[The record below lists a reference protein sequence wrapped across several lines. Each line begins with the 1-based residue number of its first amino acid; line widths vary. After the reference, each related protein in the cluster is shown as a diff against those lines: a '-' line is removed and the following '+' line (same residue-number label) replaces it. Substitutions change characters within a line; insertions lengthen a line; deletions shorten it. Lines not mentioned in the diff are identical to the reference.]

1 MNTEINVINTI
12 TTTINCIGND
22 IVGIS
27 ATSIDSI
34 ALKIT
39 DLGKQGLPG
48 AKGDIGPKGDIGK
61 QGIPGAQGIQG
72 AQGIP
77 GPKGDIGEPLEFE
90 LLTEQQKLELRG
102 DVGNTSTNFVN
113 MFYDSLMS

>member
-1 MNTEINVINTI
+1 MSGEITIVETASINIDVTSGEAQITI
-12 TTTINCIGND
+12 VADSNNISIVQEESTTINFID
-22 IVGIS
+22 VG
-27 ATSIDSI
+27 
-34 ALKIT
+34 L
-39 DLGKQGLPG
+39 
-48 AKGDIGPKGDIGK
+48 

-72 AQGIP
+72 
-77 GPKGDIGEPLEFE
+77 PKGDIGDPLEFE

>member
-1 MNTEINVINTI
+1 MNTKINVINTI
-12 TTTINCIGND
+12 TTTINGIGND

-48 AKGDIGPKGDIGK
+48 AQGIVGPKGDIG
-61 QGIPGAQGIQG
+61 
-72 AQGIP
+72 
-77 GPKGDIGEPLEFE
+77 DPLEFE

-102 DVGNTSTNFVN
+102 DVGNTSTNYTNLFNSVLL
-113 MFYDSLMS
+113 S

>member
-1 MNTEINVINTI
+1 MSGEITI
-12 TTTINCIGND
+12 VETASVNIDLTSGEAQITIVADSNNISIVQEESTTINFID
-22 IVGIS
+22 VG
-27 ATSIDSI
+27 
-34 ALKIT
+34 L
-39 DLGKQGLPG
+39 QGM
-48 AKGDIGPKGDIGK
+48 
-61 QGIPGAQGIQG
+61 PGAQGT
-72 AQGIP
+72 P